1 MKEGDQPLEIL
12 FWFYYNEEMW
22 TPISCQ
28 KTTEMD
34 FMESFIKEVLTHN
47 TFSIK
52 SVQVYMVNK
61 MCDFLF
67 ALLVKSCCRQS

>member
-1 MKEGDQPLEIL
+1 MKEGDQPLENS
-12 FWFYYNEEMW
+12 WFYYNEEMW

-28 KTTEMD
+28 NTTEMD
-34 FMESFIKEVLTHN
+34 FMENFIKEVLTHN

-61 MCDFLF
+61 MCDFFICSLDKN
-67 ALLVKSCCRQS
+67 LL